1 MATEPVPT
9 VTLNNGVVMPQIG
22 FGVYQIPDSD
32 QCERAVRDALEVGYR
47 SLDTAQVYRNEAAV
61 GAAMAASGLPREE
74 IFVTTKV
81 WISNA
86 GEERASSSIEG
97 SLRRLRSDYIDLLLV
112 HQPFGDYYGTYRAME
127 RALSEGKVRAIGVSN
142 FFPGRFVDLAEHVEI
157 PPAVNQME
165 THVFNQQ
172 KANRP
177 WYSKYGTALESW
189 GPLAEGKNNLFT
201 NETLAAVGAKY
212 GKTAAQVALR
222 YLVQRDIIIIPKS
235 VHRERMEE
243 NLDILSFKLNV
254 ADMEAIA
261 ALDGG
266 VSLFGDHENP
276 EFAAM
281 LSGLTADAD

>member
-86 GEERASSSIEG
+86 GEERAASSIEG

>member
-86 GEERASSSIEG
+86 GEERAASSIEG

-222 YLVQRDIIIIPKS
+222 YLVQHDIIIIPKS

>member
-86 GEERASSSIEG
+86 GEERAASSIEG

-201 NETLAAVGAKY
+201 NEILAAVGAKY

>member
-86 GEERASSSIEG
+86 GEERAAFSIEG

>member
-86 GEERASSSIEG
+86 GEERAASSIEG

-261 ALDGG
+261 ALDGE

>member
-86 GEERASSSIEG
+86 GEERAASSIEG

-177 WYSKYGTALESW
+177 WYSV
-189 GPLAEGKNNLFT
+189 N
-201 NETLAAVGAKY
+201 
-212 GKTAAQVALR
+212 QDR
-222 YLVQRDIIIIPKS
+222 KS
-235 VHRERMEE
+235 V
-243 NLDILSFKLNV
+243 V
-254 ADMEAIA
+254 
-261 ALDGG
+261 
-266 VSLFGDHENP
+266 
-276 EFAAM
+276 
-281 LSGLTADAD
+281 